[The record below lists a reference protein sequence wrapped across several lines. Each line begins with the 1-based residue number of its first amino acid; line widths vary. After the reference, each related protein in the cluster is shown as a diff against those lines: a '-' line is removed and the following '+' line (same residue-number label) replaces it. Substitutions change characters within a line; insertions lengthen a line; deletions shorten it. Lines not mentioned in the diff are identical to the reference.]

1 MLKYTQPFS
10 NTKAFNIKRPHF
22 NTFNKNV
29 SNKLIYKEKNSRTIR
44 VARNICITT
53 SRSELNKLSNF
64 RVVNNYNGCFIYYF
78 SRKQMY
84 VSFPQNMYSTVV
96 VNSMISDRK
105 TCQ

>member
-44 VARNICITT
+44 VARYICMTT

-96 VNSMISDRK
+96 VNSMITDRK